1 MLAIRLGR
9 ELQHMGEFIQPD
21 RTLEG
26 AEDLHETLGI
36 PIRSGYRAIREAG
49 PFLGRLSIFDRLI
62 EKIAAVDMA
71 CEDQCSI
78 NYYFDLVRS
87 LRDLNGEYDRVI
99 EVGTFMGG
107 ASVML
112 AGCSRTFDFDLDL
125 VDISAEHLQFTYE
138 RIRRSFPEATERL
151 RLYHGDLQSYV
162 RDVMLPGSDGRA
174 LLHHDGSHM
183 FDQVVHDLTALSFV
197 REQLHSIIV
206 QDTHLRG
213 PHDRM
218 IFVDMAL
225 ASIFGTGMTFA
236 PIGKVYDA
244 QDSRT
249 SPDRFAG
256 HYFRPGMP
264 EGMVLSM
271 AANTFQYPH
280 PSAAF
285 DSLFPRETEAA

>member
-1 MLAIRLGR
+1 
-9 ELQHMGEFIQPD
+9 
-21 RTLEG
+21 
-26 AEDLHETLGI
+26 
-36 PIRSGYRAIREAG
+36 
-49 PFLGRLSIFDRLI
+49 
-62 EKIAAVDMA
+62 
-71 CEDQCSI
+71 
-78 NYYFDLVRS
+78 
-87 LRDLNGEYDRVI
+87 
-99 EVGTFMGG
+99 MGG

-112 AGCSRTFDFDLDL
+112 AGCSGSFDFDLDL
-125 VDISAEHLQFTYE
+125 VDISAEHLQFTHE
-138 RIRRSFPEATERL
+138 RIRRSFPEAAGRVRL
-151 RLYHGDLQSYV
+151 FHGDLPAYV
-162 RDVMLPGSDGRA
+162 REVMLPRGSGRA
-174 LLHHDGSHM
+174 LVHHDGSHM

-197 REQLHSIIV
+197 RDQLHSIIV

-225 ASIFGTGMTFA
+225 AAVFGTGMTFA
-236 PIGKVYDA
+236 PIGKVYEA

-271 AANTFQYPH
+271 AANAFQYPH

-285 DSLFPRETEAA
+285 DKLFPRETAAA